1 MPFIRSVSGLRAT
14 TADCLPEETIK
25 KYVSAFHQVCPPGA
39 IAVGRDGRP
48 SGERIGEV
56 IINELVRLGRHVH
69 LLGVVPTPTVQLFA
83 ERIGCAGGIA
93 VTASHNPSEWNGL
106 KFVNSDGVFLNKEE
120 NVRLWSIV
128 DSDASE
134 LDESDGGRVEA
145 VDDPIGQHIQKI
157 FDIGLFPESALNRI
171 AEMQLR
177 AVVDA
182 VNSSG
187 SVAVPR
193 LLQRLGIETIELFC
207 DGSGNFPHTPEPL
220 PQNLSELAERTK
232 AEKADFGI
240 AVDPDA
246 DRLVLIDETGNPIGE
261 EKTISIAVESVLSSD
276 KYSGKK
282 NAVVVNHST
291 TRLVED
297 IAAKYSADAFRSAVG
312 EINVV
317 EKMKATKSVIGG
329 EGSGGVILPDCHY
342 GRDSLVGIALLAD
355 LIRRTGLKLSEIAS
369 RFPSYEMVKLKKEFH
384 GDINRIIEVVKS
396 KFPGDELNLED
407 GIKVIRPR
415 SWAQLRTS
423 NTEPIVR
430 AIAEAP
436 TREEA
441 AVLAQSL
448 LDLC

>member
-25 KYVSAFHQVCPPGA
+25 QYVSAFHEVCPAGA

-48 SGERIGEV
+48 SGESISEI
-56 IINELVRLGRHVH
+56 IINELVRMGREVHSLGI
-69 LLGVVPTPTVQLFA
+69 VPTPTVQLFA
-83 ERIGCAGGIA
+83 EREGFAGGIA

-106 KFVNSDGVFLNKEE
+106 KFVNSSGVFLNKEE
-120 NVRLWSIV
+120 NLQLWQLV
-128 DSDASE
+128 DACAPAPE
-134 LDESDGGRVEA
+134 RAEGGKRIE

-157 FDIGLFPESALNRI
+157 FDIGLFGEAALEQI
-171 AEMQLR
+171 AGRKLR

-187 SVAVPR
+187 SEAVPR
-193 LLQRLGIETIELFC
+193 LLRRLGIEPVELYC
-207 DGSGNFPHTPEPL
+207 DGSGRFPHTPEPL
-220 PQNLSELAERTK
+220 PQNLSELAKRTK
-232 AEKADFGI
+232 AENADFGI

-246 DRLVLIDETGNPIGE
+246 DRLVLIDENGNPIGE
-261 EKTISIAVESVLSSD
+261 EKTIAIAVESVLSSP
-276 KYSGKK
+276 KYSAGKK
-282 NAVVVNHST
+282 AVVVNHST

-297 IAAKYSADAFRSAVG
+297 IAAKYSGVAYRSAVG

-317 EKMKATKSVIGG
+317 EKMKATGAVVGG

-355 LIRRTGLKLSEIAS
+355 LVRRTGLKLSEIAS
-369 RFPSYEMVKLKKEFH
+369 QFPSYEMVKLKKEFH
-384 GDINRIIEVVKS
+384 GDINSIIQTVKDM
-396 KFPGDELNLED
+396 FPEDELNTED
-407 GIKVIRPR
+407 GIKIIRSR

-430 AIAEAP
+430 AISEAP

-441 AVLAQSL
+441 MELAQTL

>member
-25 KYVSAFHQVCPPGA
+25 KYASAFHALCPAGA

-48 SGERIGEV
+48 SGASISE
-56 IINELVRLGRHVH
+56 IIIDELVRQGRRVHSLGI
-69 LLGVVPTPTVQLFA
+69 VPTPTVQLFA
-83 ERIGCAGGIA
+83 ERDGFAGGIA
-93 VTASHNPSEWNGL
+93 VTASHNPSQWNGL
-106 KFVNSDGVFLNKEE
+106 KFINANGVFLNKEE
-120 NVRLWSIV
+120 NIQLWQIV
-128 DSDASE
+128 DSDSPLPEASA
-134 LDESDGGRVEA
+134 GGERI
-145 VDDPIGQHIQKI
+145 DSPDPIGQHIQKI
-157 FDIGLFPESALNRI
+157 FDIGLFPESALSKI
-171 AEMQLR
+171 AVMKLR

-193 LLQRLGIETIELFC
+193 LLRRLGIEPIELYC
-207 DGSGNFPHTPEPL
+207 DSSGNFPHTPEPL
-220 PQNLSELAERTK
+220 PQNLTELADRTK
-232 AEKADFGI
+232 ADKADFGI

-246 DRLVLIDETGNPIGE
+246 DRLVLIDENGTPIGE
-261 EKTISIAVESVLSSD
+261 EKTIAIAVESVLSSD
-276 KYSGKK
+276 KYSSKT
-282 NAVVVNHST
+282 NTVVVNHST

-297 IAAKYSADAFRSAVG
+297 IAEKHSSVAYRSAVG

-317 EKMKATKSVIGG
+317 EKMKATNAVVGG
-329 EGSGGVILPDCHY
+329 EGSGGVILSECHY

-355 LIRRTGLKLSEIAS
+355 LVCRSGLKLSEITAQ
-369 RFPSYEMVKLKKEFH
+369 FPAYEMVKLKKEFH
-384 GDINRIIEVVKS
+384 GDFSRIAEEVKRR
-396 KFPGDELNLED
+396 FPHDELNTED
-407 GIKVIRPR
+407 GIKIIRQR

-441 AVLAQSL
+441 AELAQSL